1 MKPKNEHFSW
11 AYLHAR
17 QKHKTFYD
25 VSDPFSRSQLSH
37 LVQTSGNVSVRT
49 GDYSVKVTLKHKAL
63 TWYLQF

>member
-1 MKPKNEHFSW
+1 MNISLELIYTLVKST
-11 AYLHAR
+11 
-17 QKHKTFYD
+17 KTFYD

-63 TWYLQF
+63 T